1 MYSAPSQ
8 TNYQAPNQEGME
20 MTLRNRMIMAGF
32 GIFLII
38 QASLPGQVIAWVP
51 PYSVTAC
58 QAMLQRDFGG
68 VGMKDGISYLALQ
81 FWITNGAG
89 LNKDGNI
96 SSANFDP
103 DVTWFRD
110 WGHKYGI
117 NVELCVDNYVGGWS
131 WPEAVRSF
139 GTNRSAFVKSLVTE
153 VNRLNL
159 DGVDLDFEGT
169 ITLGTADRDAYYAF
183 AAELSD
189 SMHAHGKHVTVAS
202 FSAQWNAPNWDMWP
216 TLFQKVDAV
225 TSMGYE
231 QSGLATDYAAQRQHA
246 SSAPEKF
253 MIGMPG
259 YDGSWLG
266 NTVTQQIDWVV
277 TDGKVGVGIWD
288 ATLSAAAWQTADVWN
303 RLKSIRLKSVT
314 PAIVPLQLSAKKSSD
329 IRISRNSLAGIDMR
343 ISTQVNGDAFLR
355 IFNSQG
361 RQISMIRG
369 ATDGS
374 GSLSFHWNGT
384 LGDARSTLAPRG
396 FYTAMVHANGIDF
409 KNRFLI
415 VR

>member
-1 MYSAPSQ
+1 MLIALITS
-8 TNYQAPNQEGME
+8 
-20 MTLRNRMIMAGF
+20 
-32 GIFLII
+32 LII
-38 QASLPGQVIAWVP
+38 DTIYSGQVIAWVP
-51 PYSVTAC
+51 PYSVSAC
-58 QAMLQRDFGG
+58 QTMLQRDFGG

-96 SSANFDP
+96 SSGNFDT
-103 DVTWFRD
+103 DVNWFRD

-131 WPEAVRSF
+131 WPAAVSSF
-139 GTNRSAFVKSLVTE
+139 ETNRSAFVKSLVNE

-169 ITLGTADRDAYYAF
+169 ITLSTTDRDAYYAF
-183 AAELSD
+183 ASELSD
-189 SMHAHGKHVTVAS
+189 SMHAKGKHVTVAS

-216 TLFQKVDAV
+216 TLFQKVDAI

-259 YDGSWLG
+259 YDGTWLG

-277 TDGKVGVGIWD
+277 TDGKIGVGIWD
-288 ATLSAAAWQTADVWN
+288 ATLSATAWQTADVWN
-303 RLKSIRLKSVT
+303 RLKSIRSKSVT
-314 PAIVPLQLSAKKSSD
+314 PTIARAQMSEKESNGILICRKSPSGIEMTISTKEKGEAL
-329 IRISRNSLAGIDMR
+329 IRIVDG
-343 ISTQVNGDAFLR
+343 
-355 IFNSQG
+355 QG
-361 RQISMIRG
+361 RIVATTRGISDGNG
-369 ATDGS
+369 AM
-374 GSLSFHWNGT
+374 SFCWNQT
-384 LGDARSTLAPRG
+384 LGGALPKG
-396 FYTAMVHANGIDF
+396 CFTAVVRLNGNDYIQ
-409 KNRFLI
+409 KFL
-415 VR
+415 VF

>member
-1 MYSAPSQ
+1 MSWK
-8 TNYQAPNQEGME
+8 
-20 MTLRNRMIMAGF
+20 RNLLMAVIGT
-32 GIFLII
+32 
-38 QASLPGQVIAWVP
+38 SLLVQYAYPGQVIAWVP
-51 PYSVTAC
+51 PYSVAAC
-58 QAMLQRDFGG
+58 QTMLQRDFGG

-103 DVTWFRD
+103 AVIWFRD

-117 NVELCVDNYVGGWS
+117 NVELCVDNYVGGWN

-216 TLFQKVDAV
+216 NLFQKVDAIA
-225 TSMGYE
+225 SMGYE
-231 QSGLATDYAAQRQHA
+231 QSGMGTDYAAQRQHA
-246 SSAPEKF
+246 ASAPEKF

-259 YDGSWLG
+259 YNGSWLG
-266 NTVTQQIDWVV
+266 NTVIQQIDWVV

-303 RLKSIRLKSVT
+303 RLKSIRMKSVT
-314 PAIVPLQLSAKKSSD
+314 PIKQPAPLSGKENNDIQISLRSLSGID
-329 IRISRNSLAGIDMR
+329 VRISAR
-343 ISTQVNGDAFLR
+343 VEGDAFLK
-355 IFNSQG
+355 IFNGLG
-361 RQISMIRG
+361 RQIAMVRG
-369 ATDGS
+369 VSDGS
-374 GSLSFHWNGT
+374 GSVSFHWNGT
-384 LGDARSTLAPRG
+384 SGVGCSPVPRG
-396 FYTAMVHANGIDF
+396 LYTAFFHANGKDIT
-409 KNRFLI
+409 RHFLMA
-415 VR
+415 R

>member
-1 MYSAPSQ
+1 MYYILKKWRIAMRLEKILLFAGIVSMIPACPS
-8 TNYQAPNQEGME
+8 YC
-20 MTLRNRMIMAGF
+20 
-32 GIFLII
+32 
-38 QASLPGQVIAWVP
+38 GQVIAWVA
-51 PYSVTAC
+51 PYSVAASQT
-58 QAMLQRDFGG
+58 MLQRDFGG

-81 FWITNGAG
+81 FWITSGAG
-89 LNKDGNI
+89 LSKDGNI

-103 DVTWFRD
+103 DVIWFRD

-139 GTNRSAFVKSLVTE
+139 GTNRSAFVKSLVAE

-169 ITLGTADRDAYYAF
+169 ITLSTADRDAYYAF

-216 TLFQKVDAV
+216 TLFLKVDGI
-225 TSMGYE
+225 TSMGYD
-231 QSGLATDYAAQRQHA
+231 QSGRSTDYAAQRQHA

-259 YDGSWLG
+259 YSGSWLG
-266 NTVTQQIDWVV
+266 NTVVQQIDWVV
-277 TDGKVGVGIWD
+277 ADGKVGVGIWD

-303 RLKSIRLKSVT
+303 RLKSIRQKSATSAMEPGPLRGKGIDGLKISGRSFSGIDI
-314 PAIVPLQLSAKKSSD
+314 AISAKVKGD
-329 IRISRNSLAGIDMR
+329 VFMR
-343 ISTQVNGDAFLR
+343 IYD
-355 IFNSQG
+355 SQG
-361 RQISMIRG
+361 RLISMIRG
-369 ATDGS
+369 VSNGN
-374 GSLSFHWNGT
+374 GSLLFHWNGT
-384 LGDARSTLAPRG
+384 PAPNG
-396 FYTAMVHANGIDF
+396 FYAASVELNGQSYVQ
-409 KNRFLI
+409 RFLM
-415 VR
+415 VQ

>member
-1 MYSAPSQ
+1 MRLEKVLLFAGIVSILPACPS
-8 TNYQAPNQEGME
+8 YC
-20 MTLRNRMIMAGF
+20 
-32 GIFLII
+32 
-38 QASLPGQVIAWVP
+38 GQVIAWVA
-51 PYSVTAC
+51 PYSVAASQT
-58 QAMLQRDFGG
+58 MLQRDFGG

-81 FWITNGAG
+81 FWITSGAG
-89 LNKDGNI
+89 LSRDGNI

-103 DVTWFRD
+103 DVIWFRD

-139 GTNRSAFVKSLVTE
+139 GTNRSAFVKSLVAE

-169 ITLGTADRDAYYAF
+169 ITLSTADRDAYYAF

-189 SMHAHGKHVTVAS
+189 SMHAHGRHVTVAS

-216 TLFQKVDAV
+216 TLFSKVDGI
-225 TSMGYE
+225 TSMGYD

-259 YDGSWLG
+259 YSGSWLG
-266 NTVTQQIDWVV
+266 NTVVQQIDWVV
-277 TDGKVGVGIWD
+277 ADGKVGVGIWD

-303 RLKSIRLKSVT
+303 RLKSIRQKST
-314 PAIVPLQLSAKKSSD
+314 TSAMEPGPLGGK
-329 IRISRNSLAGIDMR
+329 GIDGLKISGRSFSGIDIAISAQVKGDVFTR
-343 ISTQVNGDAFLR
+343 IYDSR
-355 IFNSQG
+355 G
-361 RQISMIRG
+361 RLVSMIRG
-369 ATDGS
+369 VSNGN
-374 GSLSFHWNGT
+374 GSLLFHWNGT
-384 LGDARSTLAPRG
+384 PAPKG
-396 FYTAMVHANGIDF
+396 FYAASVELNGQSYF
-409 KNRFLI
+409 QRFLM
-415 VR
+415 VQ